1 MPGFF
6 PSWTFACEKL
16 GLSITEEEF
25 YGFAGQPMPDII
37 AQLHRK
43 AGKGEMPEDYVQ
55 EFYKHKNEGMAVAH
69 PAGFFP
75 APIDCVVRLMKDFIA
90 RGVPVACATSGL
102 RDHVDEHMRHAG
114 LLELCPHERI
124 VVAADLPPGRG
135 KPQPDIF
142 LEAAKRIGV
151 DPTKCRAF
159 EDGESGLLA
168 AYRAGMQVL
177 DVTGMQGY
185 PLPHGLKVAKEKQA
199 ALRNW
204 HK

>member
-1 MPGFF
+1 
-6 PSWTFACEKL
+6 
-16 GLSITEEEF
+16 
-25 YGFAGQPMPDII
+25 
-37 AQLHRK
+37 
-43 AGKGEMPEDYVQ
+43 
-55 EFYKHKNEGMAVAH
+55 MAVAH
-69 PAGFFP
+69 PTGFFP
-75 APIDCVVRLMKDFIA
+75 APIDCVVSLMKGFIA

-151 DPTKCRAF
+151 DPAKCRAF

-185 PLPHGLKVAKEKQA
+185 PLPHGLEVAKEKQA
-199 ALRNW
+199 ASRNW
-204 HK
+204 HE